1 MAEPWLNDGY
11 LILKNIQE
19 NLDGV
24 LLDVLHLKQKKLNI
38 KHKIIIIQVLLSVLL
53 YSEYVIIKLQKIK
66 DPLK

>member
-1 MAEPWLNDGY
+1 MAELWLNDGN

-38 KHKIIIIQVLLSVLL
+38 KHKIIIILL
-53 YSEYVIIKLQKIK
+53 
-66 DPLK
+66 